1 MQAVHVVIAIS
12 LEMLFMLA
20 VMLGTGMPVAFL
32 TVFFFF
38 FLLHSGN
45 KFIGKPFKLPSSSRV
60 CRLSGGDPPPI
71 SLVVYSIYFK
81 GALCS
86 SL

>member
-45 KFIGKPFKLPSSSRV
+45 KFIGKPF
-60 CRLSGGDPPPI
+60 
-71 SLVVYSIYFK
+71 
-81 GALCS
+81 
-86 SL
+86 